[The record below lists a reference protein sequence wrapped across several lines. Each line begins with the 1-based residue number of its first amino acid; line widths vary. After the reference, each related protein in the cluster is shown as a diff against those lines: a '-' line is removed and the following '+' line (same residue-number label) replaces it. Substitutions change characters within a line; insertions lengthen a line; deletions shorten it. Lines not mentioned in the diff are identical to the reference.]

1 MKIAYIECFAGIS
14 GDMLLGA
21 LIDAGVSKTSFERAT
36 EALGLGASLRFS
48 QVNRS
53 GIQATKVDVLVGGEL
68 AENVAPARTEH
79 AQAEDAHTEHAHAE
93 HAAHDLPHSHGEQ
106 QGDAHSHT
114 ELQVAGHPHSH
125 GHSHGRHLAEIL
137 TLIDHAGIS
146 SAAARLAKDAFRLLA
161 AAEAKIHGVP
171 EEKIHFHEVGAVDA
185 IVDIVC
191 NAVGLAEIGADQWV
205 CSPLNVGGGSVECAH
220 GRFPVPAPATAE
232 LLKGV
237 PTYSSGI
244 SMELVTPT
252 GAALLRALNCT
263 FGERPQ
269 MQSSSIGYGAG
280 NRNPERFPN
289 VVRLSIGEVNVG
301 ATMAR
306 QTVSVLECAI
316 DDQSPQVL
324 AHFLQLALERG
335 ALDVMSTPVT
345 MKKGRLGT
353 LLTLLVAPEREEE
366 FGKLILKETTTLGYR
381 IRRDERVCLDRGWAE
396 VETVYGRV
404 RIKTGSFDGVEYN
417 FAPEYEDCKLLAEE
431 HGVPVKLVMQAALGA
446 ATLERASAQ
455 TKATR

>member
-21 LIDAGVSKTSFERAT
+21 LIDAGVSKTSLERAT

-48 QVNRS
+48 HVNRS
-53 GIQATKVDVLVGGEL
+53 GIQAAKVDVLVNGEL
-68 AENVAPARTEH
+68 AENVSSARSDH
-79 AQAEDAHTEHAHAE
+79 AHTETAN
-93 HAAHDLPHSHGEQ
+93 HDHSHSHGEQ
-106 QGDAHSHT
+106 QDHTHSEAHSHG
-114 ELQVAGHPHSH
+114 LSHSH
-125 GHSHGRHLAEIL
+125 TQGRHLAEIL
-137 TLIDHAGIS
+137 TLIDQSGIS
-146 SAAARLAKDAFRLLA
+146 SAAAQLAKDTFRLLA
-161 AAEAKIHGVP
+161 GAEAKIHGVP

-191 NAVGLAEIGADQWV
+191 NAVGLTEIGADRWV
-205 CSPLNVGGGSVECAH
+205 CSPLNVGGGSVDCAH

-252 GAALLRALNCT
+252 GAALMRALNCS

-269 MQSSSIGYGAG
+269 MQSSAIGYGAG

-289 VVRLSIGEVNVG
+289 VVRLNIGEANAE

-306 QTVSVLECAI
+306 QRVSVLECAI

-324 AHFLQLALERG
+324 AHFLQLALEQG

-353 LLTLLVAPEREEE
+353 LVTLLVAPEREEE

-381 IRRDERVCLDRGWAE
+381 IRRDERVCLDRRWAE
-396 VETVYGRV
+396 VETIYGRV

-417 FAPEYEDCKLLAEE
+417 FAPEYEDCRLLAEE
-431 HGVPVKLVMQAALGA
+431 HGVPVKLVMQAALGV
-446 ATLERASAQ
+446 ATLERASTQ

>member
-1 MKIAYIECFAGIS
+1 MKIAYIECFAGVS

-21 LIDAGVSKTSFERAT
+21 LIDAGVSKAALEQAT
-36 EALGLGASLRFS
+36 KALGIGATLRFS
-48 QVNRS
+48 HVNRS
-53 GIQATKVDVLVGGEL
+53 GIQATKVDVLVDGEP
-68 AENVAPARTEH
+68 AESAASAH
-79 AQAEDAHTEHAHAE
+79 ADHAHAE
-93 HAAHDLPHSHGEQ
+93 GDSHSHSHEHGHKHRHEHE
-106 QGDAHSHT
+106 HSHPRAA
-114 ELQVAGHPHSH
+114 EHKHEHSH
-125 GHSHGRHLAEIL
+125 RHEHGRHLGEIL
-137 TLIDHAGIS
+137 ALIDHAGIS
-146 SAAARLAKDAFRLLA
+146 SAAAKLAKDAFRLLA
-161 AAEAKIHGVP
+161 AAESKIHGVP

-191 NAVGLAEIGADQWV
+191 NAIGLTEIGADRWV

-244 SMELVTPT
+244 AMELVTPT

-269 MQSSSIGYGAG
+269 MQSAAIGYGAG

-289 VVRLSIGEVNVG
+289 VVRINIGE
-301 ATMAR
+301 AAAEAKMPR
-306 QTVSVLECAI
+306 QMVSVLECAI

-324 AHFLQLALERG
+324 AHFLQLALEQG
-335 ALDVMSTPVT
+335 ALDVMSSPVT

-353 LLTLLVAPEREEE
+353 LVTLLVPPEREEE

-381 IRRDERVCLDRGWAE
+381 VRRDERVCLDRRWTE

-417 FAPEYEDCKLLAEE
+417 FAPEYEDCRLLAEE
-431 HGVPVKLVMQAALGA
+431 HDVPVKLVMQAALGA
-446 ATLERASAQ
+446 ATLERASAE

>member
-21 LIDAGVSKTSFERAT
+21 LVDAGVSSTNLEQAT
-36 EALGLGASLRFS
+36 EALGIGASLRFT

-53 GIQATKVDVLVGGEL
+53 GIQSTKVDVLVDGEP
-68 AENVAPARTEH
+68 AENVSPTLADHAHTDHAHADPAAH
-79 AQAEDAHTEHAHAE
+79 AHSHSHEDAHTHLHIEPQAAAHAHE
-93 HAAHDLPHSHGEQ
+93 HS
-106 QGDAHSHT
+106 HSHT
-114 ELQVAGHPHSH
+114 
-125 GHSHGRHLAEIL
+125 HGRHLSEIL
-137 TLIDHAGIS
+137 ALIDHAGIS
-146 SAAARLAKDAFRLLA
+146 DAAARLAKDAFRLLA
-161 AAEAKIHGVP
+161 AAESKIHGVP

-191 NAVGLAEIGADQWV
+191 NAVGLTEIGADRWV

-244 SMELVTPT
+244 AMELVTPT
-252 GAALLRALNCT
+252 GAALLRALNCA

-269 MQSSSIGYGAG
+269 MMSSAIGYGAG

-289 VVRLSIGEVNVG
+289 VVRINIGE
-301 ATMAR
+301 AIAEAKMPR
-306 QTVSVLECAI
+306 QAVSVLECAI

-324 AHFLQLALERG
+324 AHFLQLALEQG
-335 ALDVMSTPVT
+335 ALDVMSAAVT

-353 LLTLLVAPEREEE
+353 LVTLLVPLEREEE

-381 IRRDERVCLDRGWAE
+381 VRRDERVCLDRGWTE
-396 VETVYGRV
+396 VETIYGRV

-446 ATLERASAQ
+446 ATLERASVE

>member
-21 LIDAGVSKTSFERAT
+21 LIDAGVSKTSLEQAT
-36 EALGLGASLRFS
+36 EALGISASLRFS

-53 GIQATKVDVLVGGEL
+53 GIQAAKVEVLVNGEL
-68 AENVAPARTEH
+68 AENVSS
-79 AQAEDAHTEHAHAE
+79 AHSDHGHAE
-93 HAAHDLPHSHGEQ
+93 PAAHEHSHSHGEQ
-106 QGDAHSHT
+106 EPAHSPVVPEAAAHSHD
-114 ELQVAGHPHSH
+114 HSH
-125 GHSHGRHLAEIL
+125 GRAHGRHLAEIL
-137 TLIDHAGIS
+137 ALIDNAGIS
-146 SAAARLAKDAFRLLA
+146 GAAARLAKDAFRLLA

-191 NAVGLAEIGADQWV
+191 NAVGLTEIGADRWI
-205 CSPLNVGGGSVECAH
+205 CSPLNVGSGSVECAH

-269 MQSSSIGYGAG
+269 MLSSAIGYGAG

-289 VVRLSIGEVNVG
+289 VVRLNIGEGNAA
-301 ATMAR
+301 ATIKR
-306 QTVSVLECAI
+306 QAVSVLECAI

-324 AHFLQLALERG
+324 AHFLQLALEQG
-335 ALDVMSTPVT
+335 ALDVMSTSVT

-353 LLTLLVAPEREEE
+353 LVTLLVPPEREEE

-381 IRRDERVCLDRGWAE
+381 IRRDERVCLDRGWTE

-455 TKATR
+455 AKAIR